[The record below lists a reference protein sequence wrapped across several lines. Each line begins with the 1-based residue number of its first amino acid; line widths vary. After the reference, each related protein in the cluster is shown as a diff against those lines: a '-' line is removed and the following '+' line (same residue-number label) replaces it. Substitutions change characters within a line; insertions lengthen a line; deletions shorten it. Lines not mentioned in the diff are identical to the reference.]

1 MQEWKEGW
9 NVTKEENLAYRR
21 GCPYDAMGDFS
32 VFFEKDKKNGETGK
46 SGGSLPENPVK
57 QVR

>member
-1 MQEWKEGW
+1 M
-9 NVTKEENLAYRR
+9 TKEENLAYRR

-32 VFFEKDKKNGETGK
+32 VFFEKDKKKGENGK
-46 SGGSLPENPVK
+46 SGVPLPENPVK

>member
-1 MQEWKEGW
+1 M
-9 NVTKEENLAYRR
+9 TKEENLVYRR

-46 SGGSLPENPVK
+46 SGVLPPENPVK
-57 QVR
+57 QAR